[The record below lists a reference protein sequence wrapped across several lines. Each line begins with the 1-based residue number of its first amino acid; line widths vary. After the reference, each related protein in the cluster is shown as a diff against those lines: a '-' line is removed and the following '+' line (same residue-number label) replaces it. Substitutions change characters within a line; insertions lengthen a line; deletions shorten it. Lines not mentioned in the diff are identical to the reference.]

1 MQPAPSDASVSWDR
15 DSLLVDL
22 ALQGG
27 GAHGAYTWGV
37 LDRLLEQPWLQVDG
51 IFRHLGR
58 RHERRRTGLWT
69 FPGWERR
76 CPHRVGDRLATRI
89 RGGSVQCCASLY
101 LHPEGSRS
109 IRHIGC
115 CYRRLDVSKA
125 EHRPFL
131 IIQSSHCA

>member
-101 LHPEGSRS
+101 LHRKAVDQSGISAVVT
-109 IRHIGC
+109 G
-115 CYRRLDVSKA
+115 VSMCPKLSTD
-125 EHRPFL
+125 P
-131 IIQSSHCA
+131 S